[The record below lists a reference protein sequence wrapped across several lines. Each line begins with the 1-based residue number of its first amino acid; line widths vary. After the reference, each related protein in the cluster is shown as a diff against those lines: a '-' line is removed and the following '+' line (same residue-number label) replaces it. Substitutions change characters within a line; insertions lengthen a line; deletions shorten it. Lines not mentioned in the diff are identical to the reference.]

1 MSKVSLENG
10 FNMRDLRHKVDNF
23 SAGHIKNFVKN
34 WKELTSDRVIL
45 DIVEHGLKLNFS
57 ADIPRKGPFEYPRSK
72 RDTGIIT
79 EEVEKLLLKGVI
91 TKSNIADGDYFSS
104 LFTTPKKDG
113 SYRTILNLKYLNEEC
128 DTHHFKM
135 ESLKQAIHMI
145 RRGAFLASIDIKDAF
160 YSVPIHPS
168 HKKYQK
174 FVWLSTPYQFEA
186 MPNGYKDAMR
196 VFTKLLKPVFSHL
209 REMGYISIIYVDDT
223 LLYGDTFEECLE
235 NVQITLHMLQELGFV
250 VHSEKS
256 VLWPSQQS
264 TFLGFEFDTIAMT
277 ITLTKKK
284 KQKIILLAIDILA
297 RQDPTIRLVSKF
309 LGNVTASFE
318 AVPEGRIH
326 YRHIEFDK
334 KVSLKMSHGNYD
346 GPCFLSEE
354 SLGEI
359 LWWKNNINESF
370 AYIKATPLIDY
381 VVYTDASNE
390 GWGAADKTLP
400 SINGRWSW
408 EEQFLHI
415 NVLELKAIELAIL
428 AYLPLQPE
436 VKHLRIKSDNTTA
449 ISYINKQGG
458 THCMLLNDMAVN
470 IWKMCLKWELHIS
483 ASHIPGAHNVLAD
496 TASREFN
503 DSSEWAIPEHV
514 FDNLVNVFGMPDID
528 LFASRLNRK
537 LDKYASWKPDPESQI
552 IDAMSVSWTNYFVYI
567 FPPFSM
573 VWPILSKLEQDR
585 VERAIIVFPKWPT
598 QSWYPRLLRKAIAD
612 PIPIPSKK
620 LILPGTTKSH
630 PLSPKLRLLAV
641 LCSWRD
647 KMKS

>member
-1 MSKVSLENG
+1 MHTVSSFDTSFDMAKLHQKVN
-10 FNMRDLRHKVDNF
+10 NF

-34 WKELTSDRVIL
+34 WKNLTSDSVIL
-45 DIVEHGLKLNFS
+45 DIVKHGLKLNFTS
-57 ADIPRKGPFEYPRSK
+57 EIPSKGPFEYPRSK
-72 RDTGIIT
+72 QDTSIISK
-79 EEVEKLLLKGVI
+79 EVEKLLQKGVI
-91 TKSNIADGDYFSS
+91 TECNVEDGDYFSS

-160 YSVPIHPS
+160 YSVPIHQS
-168 HKKYQK
+168 HKKYLK
-174 FVWLSTPYQFEA
+174 FVWLSIPYQFEA

-196 VFTKLLKPVFSHL
+196 VFTKLLKPLFSHL

-235 NVQITLHMLQELGFV
+235 NVQVTLNMLQELGFV
-250 VHSEKS
+250 IHSVKS
-256 VLWPSQQS
+256 VLWPSQQI
-264 TFLGFEFDTIAMT
+264 TFLGFEFDTVAMT

-284 KQKIILLAIDILA
+284 KQKIMNLANNILSKVV
-297 RQDPTIRLVSKF
+297 PTIRQISKF
-309 LGNVTASFE
+309 LGNITASFE

-334 KVSLKMSHGNYD
+334 KVSLKMSYGNYD
-346 GPCFLSEE
+346 GPCFLSDGAIE
-354 SLGEI
+354 EI
-359 LWWKNNINESF
+359 LWWKHHIDDAF
-370 AYIKATPLIDY
+370 AYIKATPSVDY

-390 GWGAADKTLP
+390 GWGAADKMFP

-408 EEQFLHI
+408 EEKLLHI

-428 AYLPLQPE
+428 AYVPLQPE

-449 ISYINKQGG
+449 ISYVNKQGG

-470 IWKMCLKWELHIS
+470 IWRICFEWGLHIS

-503 DSSEWAIPEHV
+503 DSSEWAIPQQV
-514 FDNLVNVFGMPDID
+514 FNKLVSVFGMPDID
-528 LFASRLNRK
+528 LFASRLNK
-537 LDKYASWKPDPESQI
+537 
-552 IDAMSVSWTNYFVYI
+552 N
-567 FPPFSM
+567 
-573 VWPILSKLEQDR
+573 
-585 VERAIIVFPKWPT
+585 
-598 QSWYPRLLRKAIAD
+598 
-612 PIPIPSKK
+612 
-620 LILPGTTKSH
+620 
-630 PLSPKLRLLAV
+630 
-641 LCSWRD
+641 
-647 KMKS
+647 